1 MCVVQVTEESGQWN
15 ANPSLLCT
23 SCGNVVLTPLLLY
36 THSNSIASL
45 LWSRISKIRIAGAGE
60 KARVKSMAV
69 LTEDLGSVPA
79 LTWRLQSQEI
89 IYLPWPPWAL
99 HKEVHTCAGKVPVH
113 IKWK

>member
-60 KARVKSMAV
+60 KAQVKSMAV
-69 LTEDLGSVPA
+69 LTEDLGSVPSSYMA
-79 LTWRLQSQEI
+79 APVSRD
-89 IYLPWPPWAL
+89 YLPSLASL
-99 HKEVHTCAGKVPVH
+99 GTA
-113 IKWK
+113 